1 MNGSQCNC
9 GRCRSR
15 GIMGPAVL
23 VTLGVLMLL
32 SEFGTIRF
40 HYTWPVLL
48 IVIGLVKVYQTTTS
62 NEGHQVYEQG
72 YPVMTPPQVPPP
84 VDPGSGQVHNG

>member
-1 MNGSQCNC
+1 MNGYGYRCNC

-23 VTLGVLMLL
+23 VTLGILMLL

-62 NEGHQVYEQG
+62 TEGHLQG
-72 YPVMTPPQVPPP
+72 YGAMTPPTNVAPPT
-84 VDPGSGQVHNG
+84 DPGSGQVHNG

>member
-1 MNGSQCNC
+1 MNGYQCNC

-23 VTLGVLMLL
+23 VTLGILMLL
-32 SEFGTIRF
+32 SEFGTVRF

-48 IVIGLVKVYQTTTS
+48 IVIGLVNVTRLNGS
-62 NEGHQVYEQG
+62 SRL
-72 YPVMTPPQVPPP
+72 PP
-84 VDPGSGQVHNG
+84 S

>member
-1 MNGSQCNC
+1 
-9 GRCRSR
+9 
-15 GIMGPAVL
+15 MGPAVL

-32 SEFGTIRF
+32 SEFGTVRF

-62 NEGHQVYEQG
+62 TEGHQMYGQG
-72 YPVMTPPQVPPP
+72 YGQGYNQTGMTAPAPPT
-84 VDPGSGQVHNG
+84 DSGEGQVHNG